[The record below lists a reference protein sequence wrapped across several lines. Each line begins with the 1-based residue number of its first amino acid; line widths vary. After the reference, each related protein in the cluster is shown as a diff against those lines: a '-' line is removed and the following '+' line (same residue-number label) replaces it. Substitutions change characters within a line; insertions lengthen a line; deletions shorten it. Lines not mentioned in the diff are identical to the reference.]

1 MHWVHRNLKLATLN
15 CHIRAAIDAWI
26 DTIVTAFHI
35 VAIVVYIGAITTYVG
50 SVPWPSEDCFFTFLT
65 VCRIRNSQATIHAPL
80 PIQACLL
87 EATTAEHE
95 LLHCQFCILTRLHEG
110 WQEEGQHNQIVD
122 AYTATGIDQ
131 TLP

>member
-65 VCRIRNSQATIHAPL
+65 ECLIGHSETPIHAPL
-80 PIQACLL
+80 PIQASLL
-87 EATTAEHE
+87 KTT
-95 LLHCQFCILTRLHEG
+95 
-110 WQEEGQHNQIVD
+110 
-122 AYTATGIDQ
+122 
-131 TLP
+131 